1 MRGLREV
8 RGMRMRVVVF
18 KAPEAMIEFLD
29 WLVESGR
36 YMSKGEAIRAA
47 ISDLMKKERRIA

>member
-1 MRGLREV
+1 
-8 RGMRMRVVVF
+8 MRMRVVVF
-18 KAPEAMIEFLD
+18 RAPEAMIEFLD

-36 YMSKGEAIRAA
+36 YMSRGEAIRAA